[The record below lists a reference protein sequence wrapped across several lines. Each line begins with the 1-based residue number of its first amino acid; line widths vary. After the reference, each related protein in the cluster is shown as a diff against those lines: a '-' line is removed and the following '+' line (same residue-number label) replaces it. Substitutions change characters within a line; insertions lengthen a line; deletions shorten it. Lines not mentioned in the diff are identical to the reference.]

1 MLLLYQTLNEE
12 EGGEENCLPLGNG
25 VSLPAKWS
33 EIRKRTHGLIAKGD
47 TCFVWNGTEWDCVQ
61 SEEQLIRFQELS
73 CVRVR
78 LLPPQT
84 GARFKVVAAPAPV
97 VAAPA
102 PAPTTTPTPPAKQEH
117 TLDDTLQQV
126 GGSLRNTFSSFAKS
140 ALSATD
146 AVAKAVTDVSLVGE
160 KRVEQIGAVKF
171 RLGKKLAEGGF
182 SEVFLAKE
190 EGEGSNRSLAIKRCL
205 AQTPEQLDQLKK
217 EIRAHALFTD
227 SPYILQLLASEVSK
241 PQVDGRLVHQVRFVF
256 PLCAG
261 GSWFDTLAR
270 NPTDEE
276 HVGRIFL
283 GAALGLQH
291 MHAKGILHRDVKPHN
306 ILLTGQGHPLVMDL
320 GSSCEFPIQVQSK
333 RQASDL
339 QEDAAQNCSAPY
351 RAPELF
357 EPTVGR
363 NIGAEAD
370 AWSLGC
376 TLFAMVWGKGY
387 SPFEDA
393 TQGVLKLA
401 ILNGSAVRFPAARAE
416 PSPLRLAAQRIVTK
430 SVVHGTRMTLGE
442 MIQVVQDTVN

>member
-1 MLLLYQTLNEE
+1 MLLLYQTLNSPEE
-12 EGGEENCLPLGNG
+12 EGGEENCLPLGNN

-33 EIRKRTHGLIAKGD
+33 EIRKRTHGLISKGD
-47 TCFVWNGTEWDCVQ
+47 TCFVWNGAEWDCVQ
-61 SEEQLIRFQELS
+61 SEEQLVRFQELS
-73 CVRVR
+73 CIRVR

-84 GARFKVVAAPAPV
+84 GARFKVVVAAAKPPPAAAAPTAP
-97 VAAPA
+97 
-102 PAPTTTPTPPAKQEH
+102 PTKQEH
-117 TLDDTLQQV
+117 TLDETLNQV

-146 AVAKAVTDVSLVGE
+146 AVAKAVNDVSLVGE
-160 KRVEQIGAVKF
+160 KRVEQIGAVRF

-190 EGEGSNRSLAIKRCL
+190 EGENRPLAIKRCL

-261 GSWFDTLAR
+261 GSWFDTLGR
-270 NPTDEE
+270 NLGEEE
-276 HVGRIFL
+276 HIGRIFL

-363 NIGAEAD
+363 NIGSEAD

-401 ILNGSAVRFPAARAE
+401 ILNGSAVRFPSATRAE
-416 PSPLRLAAQRIVTK
+416 PTPLRLAAQQIVTK